1 VLLYLDLNCFNRPF
15 DDQSQDRIAR
25 ETAAVFEILQR
36 LIDGVDRLVWSAIL
50 TFENAQ
56 HPLADRRIE
65 IARWAQRAVV
75 NVAVTQQLAARAR
88 TLTREGFRPLD
99 AAHLACAEAAAYDRF
114 LTCDDRVIR
123 RMRRV
128 QVGLRV
134 QNPRDYVQEPTLST
148 LCRSNLIKAADVFS
162 KQAEDFDLYII
173 EAFDKI
179 KHLTLQCHPDTVNT
193 F

>member
-1 VLLYLDLNCFNRPF
+1 MLLYLDLNCFNRPF
-15 DDQSQDRIAR
+15 DDQSQDRIAQ
-25 ETAAVFEILQR
+25 ETAAVFVILQR
-36 LIDGVDRLVWSAIL
+36 ISDGVDRLVWSAIL

-75 NVAVTQQLAARAR
+75 NVAVTQQVATRAR

-99 AAHLACAEAAAYDRF
+99 AAHLACAEAAACDRF

-123 RMRRV
+123 RARRV

-134 QNPRDYVQEPTLST
+134 QNPRDYVQEYT
-148 LCRSNLIKAADVFS
+148 NV
-162 KQAEDFDLYII
+162 
-173 EAFDKI
+173 
-179 KHLTLQCHPDTVNT
+179 
-193 F
+193 